1 MGATGSGSTMSSQP
15 SSSMPAKPAEKKA
28 TASKKSGGESVKAL
42 QTALNAKG
50 GANIKVDGKM
60 GKETRDALKKYQQAN
75 GLTPTGRSDAATRA
89 KLGV

>member
-1 MGATGSGSTMSSQP
+1 
-15 SSSMPAKPAEKKA
+15 
-28 TASKKSGGESVKAL
+28 
-42 QTALNAKG
+42 
-50 GANIKVDGKM
+50 M